1 MEAEESLMK
10 SKCFSVIIM
19 IVMLALLCASAALAD
34 EKSLVLSHV
43 AKDYPHWK
51 VSFTSHYGSG
61 RWNGELAW
69 HVHVGL
75 YRVEDDMLVQKTLHV
90 LTNPPWEGEEISY
103 DEIDLAPVPL
113 SPLAA
118 ERIEAL
124 TQNPRTGGIHA
135 GGRRTLGKFG
145 RIFG

>member
-1 MEAEESLMK
+1 MK

-34 EKSLVLSHV
+34 EKSLVLSCV
-43 AKDYPHWK
+43 AKDYSDWK

-69 HVHVGL
+69 HVRVGL

-90 LTNPPWEGEEISY
+90 LTNPLWEGEEISY
-103 DEIDLAPVPL
+103 EKPD
-113 SPLAA
+113 
-118 ERIEAL
+118 
-124 TQNPRTGGIHA
+124 
-135 GGRRTLGKFG
+135 
-145 RIFG
+145 